1 MSVTEKNQPN
11 ITRETNFIH
20 LESND
25 AFAEQRSITLEE
37 SRVEGDTPR
46 DEDGEDADSCGEILE
61 ELQEVFE
68 VRDTPAIGA
77 AFLA

>member
-1 MSVTEKNQPN
+1 MEG
-11 ITRETNFIH
+11 R
-20 LESND
+20 D
-25 AFAEQRSITLEE
+25 AANFAEQRFITLVESQVKDVPEE
-37 SRVEGDTPR
+37 AAA
-46 DEDGEDADSCGEILE
+46 DEEHGEILE

>member
-1 MSVTEKNQPN
+1 MGG
-11 ITRETNFIH
+11 
-20 LESND
+20 D
-25 AFAEQRSITLEE
+25 AAPQ
-37 SRVEGDTPR
+37 
-46 DEDGEDADSCGEILE
+46 DEDGDEGADSDGEILE